1 MEGGRDGLRCPVIH
15 GSWDREALNI
25 VFTLIY
31 TLKQNRDYRSIYG
44 GGKYRSRARSSLWEG
59 GGMERGGMQGMGEG
73 GKNEASQRQTYEGK
87 SLPIKGKA
95 ETGRK
100 LYPRANVLRDY

>member
-1 MEGGRDGLRCPVIH
+1 MCCAVIH

-31 TLKQNRDYRSIYG
+31 TLNQNRDYRSIYG

-59 GGMERGGMQGMGEG
+59 GGVARGGKGRPREARIKHHN
-73 GKNEASQRQTYEGK
+73 GKYTEV
-87 SLPIKGKA
+87 
-95 ETGRK
+95 K
-100 LYPRANVLRDY
+100 LCQ